1 VHILF
6 LGHFY
11 VGDKPGCVWAGSETM
26 AHTML
31 AYAVSHGH
39 TATVVTTSQDVGCD
53 YDLDGVRV
61 LTRARKD
68 DLSWIAGLKPDVI
81 LTHHQETAR
90 AAKLALQLKVP
101 CIQILHNERPGTEHY
116 FQWTTDLFVMNTEWV
131 KDSYSRFNRNKLV
144 VHPPVD
150 GSRHKTTPG
159 DLVTLVNLN
168 EHKGSQVLYQLARRM
183 PDVKFLGVEGGHGT
197 QIMAPSDNVEIQR
210 QTSDMKNDV
219 WARTKVLLMPSIYE
233 SYGLVGIEAM
243 HSGIPVI
250 AAPTPGLKESLGAAG
265 TFVDRDDLDGWEK
278 AVRDLLKPA
287 RWRSQ
292 SAKAK
297 KRIRELDNT
306 DELDTFLE
314 YVEALVTDRAG
325 FPAWVRGRQS

>member
-1 VHILF
+1 MHLLALV
-6 LGHFY
+6 HFY
-11 VGDKPGCVWAGSETM
+11 PGEDPACIWAGSETM
-26 AHTML
+26 LHTML
-31 AYAVSHGH
+31 RHAREHGH
-39 TATVVTTSQDVGCD
+39 ECTVLTTSQPDAPAS
-53 YDLDGVRV
+53 YEFDGVSVQHVDRSDIRTT
-61 LTRARKD
+61 LTDIR
-68 DLSWIAGLKPDVI
+68 PDVI
-81 LTHHQETAR
+81 LTHHQETPH
-90 AAKLALQLKVP
+90 AAKVGLQTKTPV
-101 CIQILHNERPGTEHY
+101 IQILHNERPGTEKY
-116 FQWTTDLFVMNTEWV
+116 FQESTDLFVFNTDWV

-150 GSRHKTTPG
+150 GRRHKTTPG

-168 EHKGSQVLYQLARRM
+168 EHKGSGVLYRLARRM

-197 QIMAPSDNVEIQR
+197 QIMAPSDNVEIIR

-219 WARTKVLLMPSIYE
+219 WARTKILLMPSIYE

-278 AVRDLLKPA
+278 AIRDLLKPA

-292 SAKAK
+292 STKAK

-306 DELDTFLE
+306 SELDTFLE
-314 YVEALVTDRAG
+314 YVEALVTDRSG
-325 FPAWVRGRQS
+325 FSKWVRGRQ